1 MLAMKSLMKFLAPVA
16 QHALAAAAVSMAMVV
31 PQVHAQTSEA
41 PDELVKRIS
50 NDVIGAIQADKT
62 ITSGNIEKVSKLVD
76 EKIMPSVNFT
86 RMTALAVGPS
96 WRQASA
102 EQKQKLIDAFKGL
115 LLRTYAGAVN
125 QVRDVK
131 INFLPNR
138 SAPEDTTV
146 TVRTQIVSGQ
156 GGEPIQLEYRLEKS
170 TGSWKIYDVN
180 VLGVWLVENYRTSF
194 AQEISKTG
202 IDGLIASLNT
212 KFNEGTPAKK

>member
-1 MLAMKSLMKFLAPVA
+1 MKSLTKFILPIA
-16 QHALAAAAVSMAMVV
+16 QSLLGTAMFSAALLVPTAYAQAV
-31 PQVHAQTSEA
+31 EA

-86 RMTALAVGPS
+86 RMTAQAVGPS
-96 WRQASA
+96 WRQATP
-102 EQKQKLIDAFKGL
+102 EQKQKLIDAFRGL

-131 INFLPNR
+131 MNFLPMR
-138 SAPEDTTV
+138 AAADDAVV
-146 TVRTQIVSGQ
+146 TVRTQVVNNQ

-180 VLGVWLVENYRTSF
+180 VVGVWLVENYRTSF
-194 AQEISKTG
+194 AQEISKSG
-202 IDGLIASLNT
+202 IDGLITSLNN
-212 KFNEGTPAKK
+212 KFNEGSAKK

>member
-1 MLAMKSLMKFLAPVA
+1 MKSLTKFILPIA
-16 QHALAAAAVSMAMVV
+16 QSLLGTAMFSAALLVPTAYAQAV
-31 PQVHAQTSEA
+31 EA

-62 ITSGNIEKVSKLVD
+62 ITSSNIDKVSKLVD

-86 RMTALAVGPS
+86 RMTAQAVGPS
-96 WRQASA
+96 WRQATP
-102 EQKQKLIDAFKGL
+102 EQKQKLIDAFRGL

-131 INFLPNR
+131 MNFLPMR
-138 SAPEDTTV
+138 AAADDAVV
-146 TVRTQIVSGQ
+146 TVRTQVVNNQ

-180 VLGVWLVENYRTSF
+180 VVGVWLVENYRTSF
-194 AQEISKTG
+194 AQEISKSG
-202 IDGLIASLNT
+202 IDGLITSLNN
-212 KFNEGTPAKK
+212 KFNEGSAKK